1 MKMMKMRYLAMVF
14 AVGLSGPAFADMDTA
29 YITQYGP
36 GNTAQID
43 QLSNNSAFARI
54 FQNSSGYSEGNDSKV
69 RQENNAGT
77 VDAQSDQTGAKNI
90 NMVTQLNHAPEVIA
104 HVSNQQSGTQNTASM
119 LQQDNT
125 GDVSVSYS
133 QKGNGNAAEF
143 SQINNRGNAFAGGG
157 QYGEKNR
164 STIQQS
170 GNALATAN
178 TFQGNESYDRYAIEN
193 TALITQTFNQNAL
206 AETRQMGTLNDSS
219 ITQQNNA
226 DTTASVF
233 QGFIFIFGAEA
244 NSNYAV
250 ILQNQNLGTT
260 ASVAQG
266 GTFSSAD
273 IWQEQ
278 NSGTTAEIFQSW
290 FSSVTWLFRANS
302 AQIMQT
308 YNLDTIAR
316 VTQNGEENWAKITQS
331 NNADH
336 TIAEVVQGGGY
347 LDRDSG
353 QWVELGSG
361 SQNQASIG
369 QSNSHNVDARITQEG
384 SLNTASVLQMGSD
397 LVARVA
403 QSGSSN
409 QAAIDQLGIGFR
421 AHVTQNGMA
430 NVANVYQR

>member
-77 VDAQSDQTGAKNI
+77 VDAQSDQTGAKNV

-143 SQINNRGNAFAGGG
+143 SQINNRGNASANGG
-157 QYGEKNR
+157 QYGDNNH

-170 GNALATAN
+170 GNGFAYTLAL
-178 TFQGNESYDRYAIEN
+178 QGDESNFKYAIGN
-193 TALITQTFNQNAL
+193 AALITQTFNQTAW
-206 AETRQMGTLNDSS
+206 AFTRQLGTLNDIS
-219 ITQQNNA
+219 ITQQSNA
-226 DTTASVF
+226 DVTAIVN
-233 QGFIFIFGAEA
+233 QGASSGPEA
-244 NSNYAV
+244 NSNRAL
-250 ILQNQNLGTT
+250 ILQNQNLVTT
-260 ASVAQG
+260 AIVNQG
-266 GTFSSAD
+266 GTGNIAG
-273 IWQEQ
+273 ILQEQ
-278 NSGTTAEIFQSW
+278 NSNTSAEINQGWSSW
-290 FSSVTWLFRANS
+290 MLSSANNN
-302 AQIMQT
+302 AQIIQT
-308 YNLDTIAR
+308 NNLNTIAR
-316 VTQNGEENWAKITQS
+316 VTQNGEANQATITQS
-331 NNADH
+331 DNADN

-361 SQNQASIG
+361 SQNQASIE
-369 QSNSHNVDARITQEG
+369 QRNSYHVDARITQEG
-384 SLNTASVLQMGSD
+384 SLNTASVLQVGSD
-397 LVARVA
+397 LLARIG

-409 QAAIDQLGIGFR
+409 QAAIDQLGIGFQAR
-421 AHVTQNGMA
+421 VTQNGMA